1 MFVYL
6 ILASIYIVSILIF
19 TQIIY
24 FSVIYCASIKLSS
37 SGVGLLS
44 QRHVSKN
51 SSSPGSESHVIDR
64 DTPLFQE
71 NSTLELLFSFI
82 FNLEMH
88 SHSFSPFLIGFFF
101 SPSSAWA
108 FILYFYSFFCPI
120 RPTKAAVMAFVSTS
134 VSLISFISSF
144 FPLCSCYIY
153 IHHFGFHCVS
163 QWPPFPSLALSLFS
177 VSAFFIDSAKCPKI
191 CLA

>member
-44 QRHVSKN
+44 QRHLSKN

-101 SPSSAWA
+101 
-108 FILYFYSFFCPI
+108 FTL
-120 RPTKAAVMAFVSTS
+120 
-134 VSLISFISSF
+134 
-144 FPLCSCYIY
+144 
-153 IHHFGFHCVS
+153 
-163 QWPPFPSLALSLFS
+163 LSLSLHSLFL
-177 VSAFFIDSAKCPKI
+177 FFLLSYQAHESRRDGIRLYI
-191 CLA
+191 CQFD